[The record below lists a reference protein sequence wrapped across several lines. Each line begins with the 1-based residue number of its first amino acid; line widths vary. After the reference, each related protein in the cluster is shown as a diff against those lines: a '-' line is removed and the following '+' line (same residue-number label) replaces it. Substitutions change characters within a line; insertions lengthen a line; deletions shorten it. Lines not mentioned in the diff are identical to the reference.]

1 MKHIGLTGGIGSGK
15 TTVSKILV
23 KNGIPVYD
31 SDSNA
36 KLIMNSSNQ
45 IKKLIIN
52 HFGKLSYTNNKLNN
66 KYISK
71 IIFNNPVEMN
81 KINSLIHPFIHDNF
95 NKWKNNFS
103 SKYVI
108 FESAIIFETGSY
120 EKFDFNIIV
129 LSDLEKRIKRV
140 KERDF
145 LSEDDVLS
153 RIKSQWIDDKKI
165 RFADYVIKNNKSFK
179 FLENNVLMMI
189 DALNKKGILLS

>member
-15 TTVSKILV
+15 TTVSKLLV

-36 KLIMNSSNQ
+36 KLLMNSSNE

-81 KINSLIHPFIHDNF
+81 RINSLIHPFVHDNF

-120 EKFDFNIIV
+120 EKFDFNILV
-129 LSDLEKRIKRV
+129 LSDIEKRIKRV
-140 KERDF
+140 INRDF
-145 LSEDDVLS
+145 SSEDDVLT

-165 RFADYVIKNNKSFK
+165 PFADYVIKNNKSFK
-179 FLENNVLMMI
+179 SLENNVLMMI
-189 DALNKKGILLS
+189 DTLNKKFI

>member
-36 KLIMNSSNQ
+36 KLLMNSSNE

-81 KINSLIHPFIHDNF
+81 RINSLIHPFVHDNF

-120 EKFDFNIIV
+120 EKFDFNILV
-129 LSDLEKRIKRV
+129 LSDIEKRIKRV
-140 KERDF
+140 IKRDF
-145 LSEDDVLS
+145 SSEDDVLT

-165 RFADYVIKNNKSFK
+165 PFADYVIKNNKSFK
-179 FLENNVLMMI
+179 SLENNVLMMI
-189 DALNKKGILLS
+189 DTLNKKFI

>member
-81 KINSLIHPFIHDNF
+81 KINSLIHPFVYDNF

-108 FESAIIFETGSY
+108 FESAIIFETGSHK
-120 EKFDFNIIV
+120 KFDFNIIV

-189 DALNKKGILLS
+189 DALNKKFI

>member
-36 KLIMNSSNQ
+36 KLLMNSSNE

-81 KINSLIHPFIHDNF
+81 RINSLIHPFVHDNF

-120 EKFDFNIIV
+120 EKFDFNILV
-129 LSDLEKRIKRV
+129 LSDIEKRIKRV
-140 KERDF
+140 INRDF
-145 LSEDDVLS
+145 SSEDDVLT

-165 RFADYVIKNNKSFK
+165 PFADYVIKNNKSFK
-179 FLENNVLMMI
+179 SLENNVLMMI
-189 DALNKKGILLS
+189 DTLNKKFI

>member
-120 EKFDFNIIV
+120 QKFDFNIIV
-129 LSDLEKRIKRV
+129 LSDLKKRIKRV

-189 DALNKKGILLS
+189 DTLNKKFI

>member
-36 KLIMNSSNQ
+36 KLLMNSSNE

-81 KINSLIHPFIHDNF
+81 RINSLIHPFVHDNF

-120 EKFDFNIIV
+120 EKFDFNILV
-129 LSDLEKRIKRV
+129 LSNIEKRIKRV
-140 KERDF
+140 IKRDF
-145 LSEDDVLS
+145 SSEDDVLT

-165 RFADYVIKNNKSFK
+165 PFADYVIKNNKSFK
-179 FLENNVLMMI
+179 SLENNVLMMI
-189 DALNKKGILLS
+189 DALNKKFI

>member
-23 KNGIPVYD
+23 KKGIPVYD

-36 KLIMNSSNQ
+36 KLLMNSSNE

-81 KINSLIHPFIHDNF
+81 MISSLIHPFVHDNF

-120 EKFDFNIIV
+120 EKFDFNILV
-129 LSDLEKRIKRV
+129 LSDIEKRIKRV
-140 KERDF
+140 IKRDF
-145 LSEDDVLS
+145 SSEDDVLT

-165 RFADYVIKNNKSFK
+165 PFADYVIKNNKSFK
-179 FLENNVLMMI
+179 SLENNVLMMI
-189 DALNKKGILLS
+189 DTLNKKFI

>member
-52 HFGKLSYTNNKLNN
+52 HFGKLAYTNNKLNN

-71 IIFNNPVEMN
+71 IIFNNPVQMN
-81 KINSLIHPFIHDNF
+81 KINSLIHPFVYDNF

-120 EKFDFNIIV
+120 QKFDFNIIV

-189 DALNKKGILLS
+189 DALNKKFI

>member
-15 TTVSKILV
+15 TTVSKLLV

-36 KLIMNSSNQ
+36 KLLMNSSNE

-81 KINSLIHPFIHDNF
+81 RINSLIHPFVHDNF

-120 EKFDFNIIV
+120 EKFDFNILV
-129 LSDLEKRIKRV
+129 LSDIEKRIKRV
-140 KERDF
+140 IKRDF
-145 LSEDDVLS
+145 SSEDDVLT

-165 RFADYVIKNNKSFK
+165 PFADYVIKNNKSFK
-179 FLENNVLMMI
+179 SLENNVLMMI
-189 DALNKKGILLS
+189 DALNKKFI

>member
-95 NKWKNNFS
+95 NNWKNNFS

-153 RIKSQWIDDKKI
+153 RIKSQWIDEKKI

-189 DALNKKGILLS
+189 DALNKKFI

>member
-1 MKHIGLTGGIGSGK
+1 MKHIGLSGGIGSGK

-31 SDSNA
+31 SDSNS
-36 KLIMNSSNQ
+36 KLLMNSSNE

-81 KINSLIHPFIHDNF
+81 RINSLIHPFVHDNF

-120 EKFDFNIIV
+120 EKFDFNILV
-129 LSDLEKRIKRV
+129 LSDIEKRIKRV
-140 KERDF
+140 IKRDF
-145 LSEDDVLS
+145 SSEDDVLT

-165 RFADYVIKNNKSFK
+165 PFADYVIKNNKSFK
-179 FLENNVLMMI
+179 SLENNVLMMI
-189 DALNKKGILLS
+189 DALNKKFI

>member
-108 FESAIIFETGSY
+108 FESAIIFESGSY

-165 RFADYVIKNNKSFK
+165 PFADYVIKNNKSFK

-189 DALNKKGILLS
+189 DALNKKFI

>member
-52 HFGKLSYTNNKLNN
+52 HFGKLAYTNNKLNN

-81 KINSLIHPFIHDNF
+81 KINSLIHPFVYDNF

-120 EKFDFNIIV
+120 KKFDFNIIV

-189 DALNKKGILLS
+189 DALNKKFI

>member
-71 IIFNNPVEMN
+71 IIFNNPVKMN

-120 EKFDFNIIV
+120 QKFDFNIIV

-189 DALNKKGILLS
+189 DALNKKFI

>member
-1 MKHIGLTGGIGSGK
+1 MP
-15 TTVSKILV
+15 ILFLYFV
-23 KNGIPVYD
+23 NELYSLYLSLGT
-31 SDSNA
+31 NH
-36 KLIMNSSNQ
+36 Q
-45 IKKLIIN
+45 LIIN

-81 KINSLIHPFIHDNF
+81 RINSLIHPFVHDNF

-120 EKFDFNIIV
+120 EKFDFNILV
-129 LSDLEKRIKRV
+129 LSDIEKRIKRV
-140 KERDF
+140 INRDF
-145 LSEDDVLS
+145 SSEDDVLT

-165 RFADYVIKNNKSFK
+165 PFADYVIKNNKSFK
-179 FLENNVLMMI
+179 SLENNVLMMI
-189 DALNKKGILLS
+189 DALNKKFI

>member
-108 FESAIIFETGSY
+108 FESAIIFKTGSY

-189 DALNKKGILLS
+189 DALNKKFI

>member
-1 MKHIGLTGGIGSGK
+1 
-15 TTVSKILV
+15 
-23 KNGIPVYD
+23 
-31 SDSNA
+31 
-36 KLIMNSSNQ
+36 MNSSNQ

-52 HFGKLSYTNNKLNN
+52 HFGKLAYTNNKLNN

-81 KINSLIHPFIHDNF
+81 KINSLIHPFVYDNF

-120 EKFDFNIIV
+120 QKFDFNIIV

-189 DALNKKGILLS
+189 DALNKKFI

>member
-120 EKFDFNIIV
+120 QKFDFNIIV

-189 DALNKKGILLS
+189 DALNKKFI

>member
-145 LSEDDVLS
+145 LTEDNVLS
-153 RIKSQWIDDKKI
+153 RIKSQWIDEKKI

-189 DALNKKGILLS
+189 DALNKKFI

>member
-36 KLIMNSSNQ
+36 KLIMNSSSQ

-52 HFGKLSYTNNKLNN
+52 HFGKLAYTNNKLNN

-81 KINSLIHPFIHDNF
+81 KINSLIHPFVYDNF

-120 EKFDFNIIV
+120 QKFDFNIIV

-189 DALNKKGILLS
+189 DALNKKFI

>member
-52 HFGKLSYTNNKLNN
+52 HFGKLAYTNNKLNN

-189 DALNKKGILLS
+189 DALNKKFI

>member
-1 MKHIGLTGGIGSGK
+1 MKHIGLSGGIGSGK

-23 KNGIPVYD
+23 KKGIPVYD

-36 KLIMNSSNQ
+36 KLLMNSSNE

-81 KINSLIHPFIHDNF
+81 RINSLIHPFVHDNF

-120 EKFDFNIIV
+120 EKFDFNILV
-129 LSDLEKRIKRV
+129 LSDIEKRIKRV
-140 KERDF
+140 IKRDF
-145 LSEDDVLS
+145 SSEDDVLT

-165 RFADYVIKNNKSFK
+165 PFADYVIKNNKSFK
-179 FLENNVLMMI
+179 SLENNVLMMI
-189 DALNKKGILLS
+189 DALNKKFI

>member
-36 KLIMNSSNQ
+36 KLLMNSSNE

-81 KINSLIHPFIHDNF
+81 RINSLIHPFVHDNF

-120 EKFDFNIIV
+120 EKFDFNILV
-129 LSDLEKRIKRV
+129 LSDIEKRIKRV
-140 KERDF
+140 IKRDF
-145 LSEDDVLS
+145 SSEDDVLT

-165 RFADYVIKNNKSFK
+165 PFADYVIKNNKSFK
-179 FLENNVLMMI
+179 SLENNVLIMI
-189 DALNKKGILLS
+189 DALNKKFI

>member
-36 KLIMNSSNQ
+36 KLLMNSSNE

-81 KINSLIHPFIHDNF
+81 RINSLIHPFVHDNF

-120 EKFDFNIIV
+120 EKFDFNILV
-129 LSDLEKRIKRV
+129 LSDIEKRIKRV
-140 KERDF
+140 IKRDF
-145 LSEDDVLS
+145 SSEDDVLT
-153 RIKSQWIDDKKI
+153 RIKSLWIDDIKI
-165 RFADYVIKNNKSFK
+165 PFADYVIKNNKSFK
-179 FLENNVLMMI
+179 SLENNVLMMI
-189 DALNKKGILLS
+189 DALNKKFI

>member
-31 SDSNA
+31 SDSSA

-81 KINSLIHPFIHDNF
+81 KINSLIHPFVHDNF

-108 FESAIIFETGSY
+108 FESAIIFETGSHK
-120 EKFDFNIIV
+120 KFDFNIIV

-140 KERDF
+140 IERDF

-189 DALNKKGILLS
+189 DALNKKFI

>member
-108 FESAIIFETGSY
+108 FESAIIFESGSY

-189 DALNKKGILLS
+189 DALNKKFI

>member
-129 LSDLEKRIKRV
+129 LSDLKKRIKRV

-153 RIKSQWIDDKKI
+153 RIKSQWIDEKKI

-179 FLENNVLMMI
+179 FLENNVLMVI
-189 DALNKKGILLS
+189 DSLNKKFI

>member
-145 LSEDDVLS
+145 LIEDDVLS

-189 DALNKKGILLS
+189 DALNKKFI

>member
-71 IIFNNPVEMN
+71 IIFNSPVEMN

-108 FESAIIFETGSY
+108 FESAIIFETGSHK
-120 EKFDFNIIV
+120 KFDFNIIV

-140 KERDF
+140 IERDF

-189 DALNKKGILLS
+189 DALNKKFI

>member
-81 KINSLIHPFIHDNF
+81 KINSLIHPYIHDNF

-129 LSDLEKRIKRV
+129 LSDLKKRIKRV

-189 DALNKKGILLS
+189 DALNKKFI

>member
-23 KNGIPVYD
+23 KKGIPVYD

-36 KLIMNSSNQ
+36 KLLMNSSNE

-81 KINSLIHPFIHDNF
+81 RINSLIHPFVHDNF

-120 EKFDFNIIV
+120 EKFDFNILV
-129 LSDLEKRIKRV
+129 LSDIEKRIKRV
-140 KERDF
+140 IKRDF
-145 LSEDDVLS
+145 SSEDDVLT

-165 RFADYVIKNNKSFK
+165 PFADYVIKNNKSFK
-179 FLENNVLMMI
+179 SLENNVLMMI
-189 DALNKKGILLS
+189 DTLNKKFI

>member
-31 SDSNA
+31 SDSKA
-36 KLIMNSSNQ
+36 KLLMNSSNE

-71 IIFNNPVEMN
+71 IIFNNPIEMN
-81 KINSLIHPFIHDNF
+81 RINSLIHPFVYDNF

-120 EKFDFNIIV
+120 EKFDFNILV
-129 LSDLEKRIKRV
+129 LSDIEKRIKRV
-140 KERDF
+140 IKRDF
-145 LSEDDVLS
+145 SSEDDVLT

-165 RFADYVIKNNKSFK
+165 PFADYVIKNNKSFK
-179 FLENNVLMMI
+179 SLENNVLMMI
-189 DALNKKGILLS
+189 DALNKKFI

>member
-1 MKHIGLTGGIGSGK
+1 MKYIGLTGGIGSGK

-129 LSDLEKRIKRV
+129 LSDIEKRIKRV

-145 LSEDDVLS
+145 LSEYDVLS

-165 RFADYVIKNNKSFK
+165 PFADYVIKNNKSFK

-189 DALNKKGILLS
+189 DALNKKFI

>member
-36 KLIMNSSNQ
+36 KLIMNSSSQ

-95 NKWKNNFS
+95 NNWKNNFS

-189 DALNKKGILLS
+189 DALNKKFI

>member
-36 KLIMNSSNQ
+36 KLLMNSSNE

-81 KINSLIHPFIHDNF
+81 RINSLIHPFVHDNF

-120 EKFDFNIIV
+120 EKFDFNILV
-129 LSDLEKRIKRV
+129 LSDIEKRIKRV
-140 KERDF
+140 IKRDF
-145 LSEDDVLS
+145 SSEDDVLT
-153 RIKSQWIDDKKI
+153 RIKIQWIDDKKI
-165 RFADYVIKNNKSFK
+165 PFADYVIKNNKSFK
-179 FLENNVLMMI
+179 SLENNVLMMI
-189 DALNKKGILLS
+189 DALNKKFI

>member
-140 KERDF
+140 IERDF

-189 DALNKKGILLS
+189 DALNKKFI

>member
-153 RIKSQWIDDKKI
+153 RIKSQWIDEKKI

-189 DALNKKGILLS
+189 DALNKKFI

>member
-81 KINSLIHPFIHDNF
+81 KINSLIHPFVYDNF

-120 EKFDFNIIV
+120 QKFDFNIIV

-189 DALNKKGILLS
+189 DALNKKFV